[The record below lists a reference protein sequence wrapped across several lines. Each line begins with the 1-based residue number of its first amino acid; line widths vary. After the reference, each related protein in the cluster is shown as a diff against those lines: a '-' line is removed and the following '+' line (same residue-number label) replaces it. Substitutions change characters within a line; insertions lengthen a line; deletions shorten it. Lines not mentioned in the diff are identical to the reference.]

1 MPPKGWRKNAEGQ
14 YPQPSSKENELISI
28 DDILFPRSTIQK
40 LAKSI
45 ISDEENNTALMTI
58 AKDSLLALQRSATV
72 FVSHMFFQA
81 KEIAMEANRKT
92 VSAQDMLGAL
102 ERAEFSGFLPEVK
115 QKLTHFE
122 AVAAAKRQLK
132 VNGNSEK
139 EPEIVEESDKKRLK
153 VNESSGT
160 SVSKK
165 KDTDDE
171 DDDDD
176 GDITKGEEAGHE
188 ANTNIFE
195 NGQEGS
201 NDMDVDEE
209 EDDDEE
215 EEANQDD
222 DDEEEEE
229 EDEEEQI
236 PVNPIAA
243 LAKEQEELEGVDT
256 EDKNTTTE
264 NEDEDDDE

>member
-28 DDILFPRSTIQK
+28 DDILFPRTTIQK
-40 LAKSI
+40 LAKNI
-45 ISDEENNTALMTI
+45 ISDDENNAALMTI

-81 KEIAMEANRKT
+81 KEIAKEANRKT

-115 QKLTHFE
+115 QKLTQFE
-122 AVAAAKRQLK
+122 TLAAAKRLLK
-132 VNGNSEK
+132 ANGGPVK
-139 EPEIVEESDKKRLK
+139 EPEVVEESDKKRLK

-165 KDTDDE
+165 KDTDD
-171 DDDDD
+171 
-176 GDITKGEEAGHE
+176 
-188 ANTNIFE
+188 
-195 NGQEGS
+195 
-201 NDMDVDEE
+201 
-209 EDDDEE
+209 
-215 EEANQDD
+215 

-229 EDEEEQI
+229 DEDDDATKDEEDDEEGDEATAAGADEDEDMDVDDEEEEVE
-236 PVNPIAA
+236 VNPIAA
-243 LAKEQEELEGVDT
+243 LAREEDELEGADT
-256 EDKNTTTE
+256 EDKNSTTE
-264 NEDEDDDE
+264 NEEDDEDDD